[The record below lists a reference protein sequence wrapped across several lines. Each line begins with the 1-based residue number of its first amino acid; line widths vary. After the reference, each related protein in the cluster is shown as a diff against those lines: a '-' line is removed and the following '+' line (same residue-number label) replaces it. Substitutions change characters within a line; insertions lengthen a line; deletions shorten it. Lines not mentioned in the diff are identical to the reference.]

1 LVQLIS
7 SPLIERLAVRVGFVT
22 VLRAG
27 LIGAVPITALV
38 AIFAFEKN
46 VVILLIP
53 VLGFAYQAWQAPR

>member
-1 LVQLIS
+1 M
-7 SPLIERLAVRVGFVT
+7 T

-46 VVILLIP
+46 VVILLIA
-53 VLGFAYQAWQAPR
+53 VFGFAYGVWQTPR